1 MNDYVCKMCEAKFN
15 QEARKPMVLPC
26 NHTFCNQ
33 CVVQTWDKHGYVRCP
48 VDNKKC
54 ILHKDK
60 IQTNQFML
68 NLITGKVKSEIL
80 QVSIIRP

>member
-1 MNDYVCKMCEAKFN
+1 MTDYVCKMCEGKFN
-15 QEARKPMVLPC
+15 QDIKKPMVLPC

-33 CVVQTWDKHGYVRCP
+33 CLESTWDKNNYIRCP

-54 ILHKDK
+54 LLHKDK

-68 NLITGKVKSEIL
+68 NLISGKVKENL
-80 QVSIIRP
+80 QVKLY